1 MITMKLNN
9 FFLATGLA
17 LTLSGCYDEDKLE
30 PTGNYSVLRFEFPQG
45 NNPWDEDIAK
55 IHEEY
60 GTYLLYKGITMQ
72 DLNRTWTSVGT
83 GGLLYAGHQPE
94 KETADLSE
102 EKVATYVSFLKDHI
116 LAYIAPKDSK
126 GLLPVKI
133 YMMQDLRLIP
143 QNSDIDP
150 SYRENTSGGPNS
162 YWENQ
167 SDYFVPLKTDGFDYW
182 AICLK
187 GEEIELLKQDAGK
200 LGEAAR
206 QTRNIILYSII
217 KLSIMNGT
225 ITVPEGFTDGIVY
238 DASKPTYDLRDA
250 ARDPSIVN
258 DKDYYLNRG
267 FIDVIGFYFNGNY
280 EQFYGKQ
287 TLPTDALIH
296 HMIYGYLGYDE
307 DKNLAKYT
315 NLDFV
320 YYIRAA
326 MYYSKEEF
334 EELYPSAKWPLVHKR
349 YQIVVDAF
357 RDKYGIDLQKIS
369 AK

>member
-1 MITMKLNN
+1 MITMKLNKL
-9 FFLATGLA
+9 FLATGLA
-17 LTLSGCYDEDKLE
+17 LALSGCYDEDKLE
-30 PTGNYSVLRFEFPQG
+30 PTGNYSVLRSEFPQG
-45 NNPWDEDIAK
+45 NNPWDKEIEA

-83 GGLLYAGHQPE
+83 GGLLYAGNQPNE
-94 KETADLSE
+94 AEADLSD

-116 LAYIAPKDSK
+116 LAYISPEDSK

-133 YMMQDLRLIP
+133 YMVQDLRLIGDGTDPGP
-143 QNSDIDP
+143 QEDTG
-150 SYRENTSGGPNS
+150 ELNS

-167 SDYFVPLKTDGFDYW
+167 KKYFVPLKTDGFDYW
-182 AICLK
+182 AISLK
-187 GEEIELLKQDAGK
+187 GEEVELLKQDAGK

-206 QTRNIILYSII
+206 QTRNIILYNII

-225 ITVPEGFTDGIVY
+225 ITEPDGFTDGIVY
-238 DASKPTYDLRDA
+238 DASRPTYDLRDA
-250 ARDPSIVN
+250 RRDPSIVN

-267 FIDVIGFYFNGNY
+267 FIDVLGYNFNGLF
-280 EQFYGKQ
+280 EEFYGKQ

-307 DKNLAKYT
+307 DKNLARYT

-326 MYYSKEEF
+326 MYYSEEEF
-334 EELYPSAKWPLVHKR
+334 EALYPSQKWPLVHKR
-349 YQIVVDAF
+349 YKIIVDAF